1 MPQLPD
7 QRGSEMQ
14 PITVSTTDASGG
26 TTYSRPVRMDSWAN
40 AQTVIQVTVSGS
52 ATYTVETSMDDPNSP
67 TNPVAQGSMVWNDA
81 LDSNLVAEGAS
92 KTGVLAAT
100 PTFIRLKQT
109 AGNGSATMTVA
120 QFGNAP
126 Y

>member
-1 MPQLPD
+1 
-7 QRGSEMQ
+7 MQ
-14 PITVSTTDASGG
+14 PITVSTTDASVA

-40 AQTVIQVTVSGS
+40 AQTVVQVKVSGT

-67 TNPVAQGSMVWNDA
+67 TNPVAQGSMTWNDA
-81 LDSNLVAEGAS
+81 LDANLVDETSAKS
-92 KTGVLAAT
+92 GVFNVT
-100 PTFIRLKQT
+100 PIFIRLKQT
-109 AGNGSATMTVA
+109 AGNGTATMTLA